1 MPQEKASARSS
12 TLIAWSLLIA
22 ASLVIGL
29 AGLGSYQTLR
39 SHEVIAAVPAREM
52 LHSGDWIVPR
62 YGDVPRPQKPPL
74 VYWLVASSAW
84 LFGDFD
90 EFVVR
95 LPSALAALGLV
106 VLMSVWA
113 ACWYGREAA
122 FGAALVQMTS
132 LWAIKFGRHAAI
144 DMGLCLLT
152 TAAMFLIATQPA
164 DESSSKSRWRW
175 TGILTLIAVTWLAK
189 FHYGSAMVFGP
200 VLAFWMVQRH
210 WCGWRNLV
218 NPVGVLVLAGS
229 ALVWPWLLVRESP
242 EALEQLRAETIGRA
256 MGEKSHGVWWFYGPQ
271 LLLLSLPWLGH
282 VLFAAPQSWLRA
294 WRHGDERERFLWIWL
309 LVDVVILSL
318 SPNKHANY
326 LLAIMPVL
334 TLLAS
339 QVFARYLA
347 RIHREQFQIPPLA
360 VSLMTLSAVT
370 ASLAAGVIGS
380 AKWPAA
386 QMGIRGASA
395 VAMCGLIATCWCWHR
410 RRASLTGWTM
420 FASAIGVFLIAVS
433 FVTPQLDHRRDS
445 AEFARQ
451 LRQEVLKDRPV
462 CAYLRSGMLPG
473 FHPSIYYLDE
483 PVYQVRTFA
492 ELLQQIPETG
502 ELFAVVEHD
511 TLRRLEAVPAVV
523 ELEEITQPSFPV
535 GSRETPIV
543 CVRLRSLRARNSDDT
558 AQRMETSFRDP

>member
-1 MPQEKASARSS
+1 MPHEKASARSS

-62 YGDVPRPQKPPL
+62 YGAVPRVQKPPL

-95 LPSALAALGLV
+95 LPSALSGLGLV
-106 VLMSVWA
+106 ALLSVWA
-113 ACWYGREAA
+113 ARWYGREAA

-132 LWAIKFGRHAAI
+132 LWAIKFGRHAEI

-164 DESSSKSRWRW
+164 DESPSRSRWRW
-175 TGILTLIAVTWLAK
+175 MGILSLIAVTWLAK

-200 VLAFWMVQRH
+200 VFVFWMVQRH
-210 WCGWRNLV
+210 WRGWRNLV
-218 NPVGVLVLAGS
+218 NPVGVLVLAGC

-242 EALEQLRAETIGRA
+242 EALEQLRVETIGRA
-256 MGEKSHGVWWFYGPQ
+256 LGEKSHGVWWSYGPQ

-294 WRHGDERERFLWIWL
+294 WRSGDERERFLWIWF
-309 LVDVVILSL
+309 LVDVAILSL
-318 SPNKHANY
+318 LPNKHANY
-326 LLAIMPVL
+326 LLAVMPVL

-339 QVFARYLA
+339 QVFARSLA
-347 RIHREQFQIPPLA
+347 RIHREQFRIPQIA
-360 VSLMTLSAVT
+360 VSLATVSAVL
-370 ASLAAGVIGS
+370 ASLAAGIVGA

-386 QMGIRGASA
+386 QWGIRGASA
-395 VAMCGLIATCWCWHR
+395 VAVCGLIATWWCWQR

-420 FASAIGVFLIAVS
+420 FASAMGLFLIAVT
-433 FVTPQLDHRRDS
+433 FVIPQLDHRRDS

-462 CAYLRSGMLPG
+462 CAHLRSGVLPG

-492 ELLQQIPETG
+492 ELLQQVPETG
-502 ELFAVVEHD
+502 ELFAVVERD
-511 TLRRLEAVPAVV
+511 TLRRLEAVPEVV
-523 ELEEITQPSFPV
+523 ELEEIRQSSFPV

-543 CVRLRSLRARNSDDT
+543 CVRLRSLRARSGDD
-558 AQRMETSFRDP
+558 REIE